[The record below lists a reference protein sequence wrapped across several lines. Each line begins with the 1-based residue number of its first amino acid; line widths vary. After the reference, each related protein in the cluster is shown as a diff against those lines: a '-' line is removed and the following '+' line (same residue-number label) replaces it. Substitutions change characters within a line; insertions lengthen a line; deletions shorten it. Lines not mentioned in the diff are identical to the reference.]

1 MALAEAKNIELAI
14 VENIR
19 KFPVDKQQQVLDFVE
34 FLKTKL
40 ETTEDL
46 SGGTHPERNRSEPE
60 SFLTL
65 AGKYIG
71 CVEGP
76 EDLSTNKKYFEGFGK

>member
-46 SGGTHPERNRSEPE
+46 SGHSEPE